1 MSLSEDERR
10 RLEKLEKELAATDPD
25 LDRKLQ
31 AGALGGRA
39 ASYSV
44 YGVLVVIVGLAVV
57 IAGIIARLTVIGAA
71 GFLLILAGGY
81 WFAAGLRFR
90 RRSVRRP

>member
-25 LDRKLQ
+25 QDRKLQ

-44 YGVLVVIVGLAVV
+44 YSVLAVIVGLAVV
-57 IAGIIARLTVIGAA
+57 IGGIITRLTIIGGL
-71 GFLLILAGGY
+71 GFLLMLAGGY
-81 WFAAGLRFR
+81 WFVTGLRFR
-90 RRSVRRP
+90 RRSGPRP